1 MNQLD
6 IVRELEI
13 LRERMDYMA
22 SLNNVNK
29 HDKVASGARYAY
41 KSCSNALS
49 RLQARVIAKGIEQE
63 VLDEV

>member
-22 SLNNVNK
+22 SLNDVNK
-29 HDKVASGARYAY
+29 NDKVASGARYAY

-49 RLQARVIAKGIEQE
+49 RLQSRVVARGVEQE